1 MKQPGQML
9 RLDLLYRA
17 VCQPGEELRKAEP
30 DHTSVVHDVPRQLI
44 RVGAAQMQNQ
54 RRRWPRLTAIPGC
67 AIAFLVFRPKGERVF
82 VQHDLEAPAAQFGQ
96 ELFVQQHIVGV
107 ARHPQ
112 PGEIGREVAENAF

>member
-17 VCQPGEELRKAEP
+17 VCQPGEKFRKAQSN
-30 DHTSVVHDVPRQLI
+30 HTSVVHDVPRQFI
-44 RVGAAQMQNQ
+44 SVGAAQMQNQ
-54 RRRWPRLTAIPGC
+54 RRRWPCLTAIPGC

-82 VQHDLEAPAAQFGQ
+82 VQHDLEPATAQFGQ
-96 ELFVQQHIVGV
+96 QLFVQQHIVGV

-112 PGEIGREVAENAF
+112 PGEIGREVAENTF